1 MEVKNFME
9 ILVWEMLDKVL
20 ETRQD
25 VCKCDS
31 CRYDIVALA
40 LNDLPPRYVV
50 SQKGETYTRAM
61 TLGQQFY
68 IDIIAKIT
76 QAANVVALHPRH
88 TSEA

>member
-1 MEVKNFME
+1 MEL
-9 ILVWEMLDKVL
+9 LVWEMLDKVL
-20 ETRQD
+20 EKRLD
-25 VCKCDS
+25 VCKCES

-61 TLGQQFY
+61 TLGQQFS

-76 QAANVVALHPRH
+76 QAANVVAMHPRH
-88 TSEA
+88 NSEE